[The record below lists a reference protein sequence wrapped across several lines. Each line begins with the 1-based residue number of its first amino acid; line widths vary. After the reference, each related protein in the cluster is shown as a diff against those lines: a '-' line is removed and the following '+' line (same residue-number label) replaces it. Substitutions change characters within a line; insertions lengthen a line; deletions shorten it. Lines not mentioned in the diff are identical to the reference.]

1 MIQTPTPMNAIDLDL
16 ISNRELGSIIFS
28 YLCINCRKVP
38 LNPLKCC
45 NPICALYFCDGCFK
59 VYYDCCPGCHSK
71 NSIKPISNDLK
82 QHLSKIKFECLFK
95 NKGCNFL
102 ISLHDYQDHLNS
114 KCRFSIENQ
123 NIKRNIQ
130 LNIINIC
137 VNKSI
142 KFPIESKN
150 FLI

>member
-95 NKGCNFL
+95 NKGCKFF
-102 ISLHDYQDHLNS
+102 ISLYDYQDHLNS
-114 KCRFSIENQ
+114 KCEFSTENPNNQ
-123 NIKRNIQ
+123 RNIQ
-130 LNIINIC
+130 LSIINIS
-137 VNKSI
+137 VNNSL
-142 KFPIESKN
+142 KFPIESKY
-150 FLI
+150 F